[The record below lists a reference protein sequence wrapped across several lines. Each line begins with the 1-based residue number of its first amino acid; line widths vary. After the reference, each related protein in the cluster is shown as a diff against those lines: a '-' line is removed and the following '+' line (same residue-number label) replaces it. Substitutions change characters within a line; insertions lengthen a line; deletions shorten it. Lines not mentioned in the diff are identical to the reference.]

1 MNKIICERIAKL
13 GGKCAF
19 EEGDL
24 LRNMR
29 SISFPKS
36 YLMPDFSDYLEDDL
50 LHRIKAE
57 GVIRE
62 EEIPYPR
69 IQYKTEI
76 FTPFTKGTASYDEY
90 TTFIDKEYVSSVIPC
105 SELEFLI
112 IGDSN
117 SYPNYYF
124 ICLSDK
130 DVSNPKVYT
139 TDHEVYFREIEES
152 GRFSDFLD
160 LFLSDDEYK
169 EEMNKLIE

>member
-1 MNKIICERIAKL
+1 MNKIITDRIAKL

-19 EEGDL
+19 EGENL
-24 LRNMR
+24 LSNMR

-36 YLMPDFSDYLEDDL
+36 FLMKDFSDYLEDDL

-57 GVIRE
+57 GIIPE

-69 IQYKTEI
+69 IQYRTEK
-76 FTPFTKGTASYDEY
+76 FTPFTKGTTDYDEY
-90 TTFIDKEYVSSVIPC
+90 SNCIDKEYVSSVIPC

-130 DVSNPKVYT
+130 DFSNPKVYT
-139 TDHEVYFREIEES
+139 TDHEVYFREIEDL
-152 GRFSDFLD
+152 GHFSDFLD
-160 LFLSDDEYK
+160 LFLSEAEYK
-169 EEMNKLIE
+169 EEIDRLTE

>member
-1 MNKIICERIAKL
+1 MNKIISERIAKL

-19 EEGDL
+19 ETGNL
-24 LRNMR
+24 LSNMR
-29 SISFPKS
+29 SISFTKS
-36 YLMPDFSDYLEDDL
+36 FLMKDFSDYLEDDL
-50 LHRIKAE
+50 LHRIKEE
-57 GVIRE
+57 GIIPE

-90 TTFIDKEYVSSVIPC
+90 STFIDKDYVSSVIPC

-124 ICLSDK
+124 ICLSDN
-130 DVSNPKVYT
+130 DFSNPKVYT
-139 TDHEVYFREIEES
+139 TDHEVYFREIEEF

-160 LFLSDDEYK
+160 LFLLDEEYK
-169 EEMNKLIE
+169 EEMKRLIE